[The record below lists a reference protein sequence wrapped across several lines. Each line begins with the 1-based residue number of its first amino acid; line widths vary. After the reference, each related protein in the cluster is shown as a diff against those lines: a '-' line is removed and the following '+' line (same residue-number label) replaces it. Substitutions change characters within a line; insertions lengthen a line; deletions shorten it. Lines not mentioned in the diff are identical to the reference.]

1 MAAATPPSRS
11 VWRVVAVALIA
22 FVGLANTLPDISL
35 AWHPFSDFGMQL
47 DAAATVIG
55 VDAGKSAARAGVR
68 PGDRIDLTATPLSS
82 RQYITTGFAAA
93 PEGKHAVFA
102 FARPGGA
109 LRADLIAEPRQRSL
123 LDNLTNALLML
134 TFASMIA
141 IAASLVLLRPSKMTW
156 AFFLFAAFTGV
167 QSTVSLAYLPMWAF
181 VGDTLIWSVSAAS
194 TVPFAIFAL
203 RFPNDEAIGW
213 RRHAQSVIL
222 WSLVVLVPLGIWN
235 AFGLQLALRVVET
248 QLIGGIVS
256 IAGLIFVAVV
266 FALTYAHAPAVD
278 RAKIRWV
285 MLGLLIGETGGLIWQ
300 VGGTLPGIAV
310 PWSIPVLNLVLSMQI
325 AVPITVA
332 YAIVRHRVFD
342 VRFVLGRAV
351 VYGLITTAV
360 VVFVAL
366 IDFVAG
372 KVLAETHLA
381 AVGEVGAAIVLGLSL
396 NSMHKRAEHTV
407 DTMLFRSRR
416 RAERRLVRVGNGLLH
431 AESPDAVTQA
441 IVSEPLEAFT
451 LLSSG
456 VLRRNGDGNFV
467 RVAAIGWDDVS
478 EDTLDAHMPVVL
490 QLSAANTPLAVT
502 DGLWPPGLLPS
513 GSRRPAY
520 ALPVSI
526 RGRLD
531 TIAFFGAH
539 ASGEDLDPDELQ
551 ILTHLLASAGFAYDH
566 LEAEAAIARSS
577 ALEAE
582 NRTLRNLITQ
592 R

>member
-1 MAAATPPSRS
+1 MAAATVTSRS
-11 VWRVVAVALIA
+11 VWRVTAVVLIA
-22 FVGLANTLPDISL
+22 FVGLANTVPDITL

-47 DAAATVIG
+47 DSAATVIG
-55 VDAGKSAARAGVR
+55 VDPTKSAARAGVR
-68 PGDRIDLTATPLSS
+68 PGDRIDLAATPFSS
-82 RQYITTGFAAA
+82 RQYITTGFATA

-109 LRADLIAEPRQRSL
+109 RRADLVAEPRQRSL
-123 LDNLTNALLML
+123 LDNLTNSLLML
-134 TFASMIA
+134 TFGSMIA
-141 IAASLVLLRPSKMTW
+141 IGASLVLLRPSKMTW
-156 AFFLFAAFTGV
+156 AFFLFAAFSGI
-167 QSTVSLAYLPMWAF
+167 QSTVSLAYLSTWAF
-181 VGDTLIWSVSAAS
+181 LADTLIWSLSAAS
-194 TVPFAIFAL
+194 AVPFAIFAL
-203 RFPNDEAIGW
+203 RFPNDEATGW
-213 RRHAQSVIL
+213 RRRAQSIIL

-235 AFGLQLALRVVET
+235 SFGVPLGLRSSET
-248 QLIGGIVS
+248 QTVGGVVA
-256 IAGLIFVAVV
+256 IAGLLFVAVV

-285 MLGLLIGETGGLIWQ
+285 MLGLLIGETGSLIWQ

-372 KVLAETHLA
+372 KLLAETHLA

-416 RAERRLVRVGNGLLH
+416 RAGKRLERVGSGLLH

-441 IVSEPLEAFT
+441 IVSEPLEAFA
-451 LLSSG
+451 LLSSA
-456 VLRRNGDGNFV
+456 VLRRNGDGSFV
-467 RVAAIGWDDVS
+467 RAAALGWEGAS
-478 EDTLDAHMPVVL
+478 NETLDARMPVVL
-490 QLSAANTPLAVT
+490 QLSATNTPLAVT
-502 DGLWPPGLLPS
+502 DGLWPPGLLPP

-520 ALPVSI
+520 ALPISI

-539 ASGEDLDPDELQ
+539 ASGEDLDPDELH
-551 ILTHLLASAGFAYDH
+551 ILTQLLAAAGFAYDH
-566 LEAEAAIARSS
+566 LEAEAALSRSS

-582 NRTLRNLITQ
+582 NRTLRDLITQ